1 MTAIALPH
9 TPLRPARACGI
20 VAVVVGDKMSRFRFY
35 PRFLGGPARSYRE
48 CKSGYRQDRARML
61 GRKQTIAGA

>member
-9 TPLRPARACGI
+9 TPIRPARAAAI
-20 VAVVVGDKMSRFRFY
+20 VAVVVGDNLSRFRFY
-35 PRFLGGPARSYRE
+35 PRFLGAPACSYRE

-61 GRKQTIAGA
+61 GRNQTIAGA

>member
-9 TPLRPARACGI
+9 TPIRRARACAVVG
-20 VAVVVGDKMSRFRFY
+20 VVVGDKLSRFRFY
-35 PRFLGGPARSYRE
+35 PRFSGGPACSYRE
-48 CKSGYRQDRARML
+48 CKSGYRQAGARML

>member
-9 TPLRPARACGI
+9 TPLRPASACEI
-20 VAVVVGDKMSRFRFY
+20 VAVVVGDKLSRFRFY
-35 PRFLGGPARSYRE
+35 PRFLGEPARSYRE
-48 CKSGYRQDRARML
+48 CKSGYRQAGARML

>member
-9 TPLRPARACGI
+9 TPLRPASACGI
-20 VAVVVGDKMSRFRFY
+20 VVGVVGDKLSRFQFY
-35 PRFLGGPARSYRE
+35 PRFLGEPARSYRE

-61 GRKQTIAGA
+61 GRNQTIAGA